1 MSANERKD
9 DGHRDRENKEK
20 HRDKEGEN
28 KVLILF
34 SLVSAVRRARPALG
48 KWANTGTVTEGL
60 RKKINDV
67 LQVEM
72 RNYVKKWKCDD
83 QDSEEA

>member
-9 DGHRDRENKEK
+9 DGDRENKEK
-20 HRDKEGEN
+20 HRDNLFKEGDEN

-60 RKKINDV
+60 GKKF
-67 LQVEM
+67 
-72 RNYVKKWKCDD
+72 
-83 QDSEEA
+83 